1 MEGYEAIADDIR
13 AALADHIRAGGDCT
27 AEQRD
32 HIRRVL
38 ARAEA
43 MNLDIDIDITIPA
56 DVRLGF

>member
-43 MNLDIDIDITIPA
+43 MDIDIDTTIPV